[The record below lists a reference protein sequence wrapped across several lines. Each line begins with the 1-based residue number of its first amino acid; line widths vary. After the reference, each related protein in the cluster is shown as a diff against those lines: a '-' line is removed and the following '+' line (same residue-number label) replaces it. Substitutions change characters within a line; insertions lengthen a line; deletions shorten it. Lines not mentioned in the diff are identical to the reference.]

1 MNVTGHGPTA
11 HDRRPPTYSPGRRTA
26 LVLCG
31 SGAHGAYLS
40 GVLRAIQE
48 SGIKIDLVAGHG
60 FGAACAALAAIDG
73 GGRLWD
79 ADGLWHS
86 PAAGTLYG
94 WKPWLRVAGWLVALL
109 LLVFLI
115 PIVVLATGLVVYPL
129 GFLVTLLGLDAGS
142 AMIASYSG
150 WLQSMFASEQLPTI
164 VPRLAMIV
172 VAALAL
178 VGAGAALIARW
189 KAPARRRTGSGWWW
203 QLAGA
208 PIDATSAHHWL
219 SSALWQLIRGAAASE
234 RPASSTVAR
243 RYAEVVAENL
253 GQPGF
258 REMLAVATDLDA
270 RRDLV
275 VALLAEPYRQTFLA
289 PRPGRDR
296 RSEVIDLAGTG
307 RDHALDVV
315 LAAMTPPVGCDPALV
330 TFSLDSFWRGETH
343 RLCDRPAVA
352 RLLEEVAA
360 AGASQVIVAS
370 AVAPTYQPH
379 HLNAPLLDP
388 RHRLSEFVAAAEG
401 AALRDALDSGRGR
414 FEALH
419 LVCPTH
425 NPIGP
430 FDVRGVY
437 DEASDRHQDLPELMA
452 HGYEDAYR
460 QFIEPIVGASGD
472 QLDRA
477 SIDPLRL
484 TL

>member
-1 MNVTGHGPTA
+1 VNRQIPLSPGGE
-11 HDRRPPTYSPGRRTA
+11 RRVSSYSPGRRTA

-86 PAAGTLYG
+86 PSTASLYG
-94 WKPWLRVAGWLVALL
+94 WKPWLRIAGWLVALL
-109 LLVFLI
+109 LIVFLI
-115 PIVVLATGLVVYPL
+115 PIFVLAFGLLVYPA
-129 GFLVTLLGLDAGS
+129 GFLLTLIGLEAG
-142 AMIASYSG
+142 AGIIAWYSG
-150 WLQSMFASEQLPTI
+150 WLQSMFASENLPTL
-164 VPRLAMIV
+164 VPRLAMVV

-178 VGAGAALIARW
+178 VGAGAAAVARW
-189 KAPARRRTGSGWWW
+189 QMPVRRRTGSGWWW
-203 QLAGA
+203 QLVGA
-208 PIDATSAHHWL
+208 PIDAAGAQSWL
-219 SSALWQLIRGAAASE
+219 TSALWQLIRGAATTD
-234 RPASSTVAR
+234 RPAPGAVGR

-270 RRDLV
+270 RRDIV
-275 VALLAEPYRQTFLA
+275 VALLAEPYRSAFLA

-296 RSEVIDLAGTG
+296 RAEVVDVTGPG

-315 LAAMTPPVGCDPALV
+315 LASMTPPVGCDPALV
-330 TFSLDSFWRGETH
+330 TFSRDSFWRGETH

-352 RLLEEVAA
+352 RLLEEVSA
-360 AGASQVIVAS
+360 AGATQVIVAS
-370 AVAPTYQPH
+370 AVASTHEPH
-379 HLNAPLLDP
+379 HLSAPLLDP
-388 RHRLSEFVAAAEG
+388 RHRLSEYVAAAEG
-401 AALRDALDSGRGR
+401 GALRDALESARGR
-414 FEALH
+414 FDSLYV
-419 LVCPTH
+419 VCPIH

-430 FDVRGVY
+430 FDLRGVY
-437 DEASDRHQDLPELMA
+437 DEASDRHQDIPELMA

-460 QFIEPIVGASGD
+460 QFIEPVVGASGE
-472 QLDRA
+472 QLTRA
-477 SIDPLRL
+477 DTSTLRM
-484 TL
+484 TT